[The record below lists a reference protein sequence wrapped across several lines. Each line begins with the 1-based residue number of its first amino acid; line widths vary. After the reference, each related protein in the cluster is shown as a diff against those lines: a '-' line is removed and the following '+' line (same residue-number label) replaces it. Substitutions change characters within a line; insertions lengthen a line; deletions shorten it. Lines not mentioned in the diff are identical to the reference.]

1 MTLVRT
7 SLRTVLNEPRPDA
20 LERWFGDVTDP
31 HERGEELARLDQDRA
46 ARLAYLIGPPA
57 TARLVESVDRH
68 TAADFLGQLPLPTL
82 IETIGRIRPD
92 RAAAIL
98 REMPSPLVVEVLARL
113 DRERSAPLRT
123 VLAHPPT
130 SAGAHMTP
138 VFIALP
144 ADTPAGEAIERV
156 RESAADGAVAFTLYV
171 TGDHGELR
179 GVVPFRELVL
189 APSDRPLGELMRTRV
204 IDVTAD
210 ADREEAARLLN
221 AHDLAAIP
229 VVADG
234 RIVGVITADGVA
246 DIVEEE
252 ATEDAERQGGSSPLD
267 VPYLHASPWKLWKKR
282 ILWLLVLFAA
292 EAYTGTVLR
301 HFEEELEAAI
311 ALAFFVPLLIGTG
324 GNTGTQI
331 TTTLI
336 RAMATGEV
344 ALRDMGRVI
353 RKEMGTGMLIA
364 VGMAGA
370 AMIRAWM
377 LGVGP
382 QVTLVVVLTVAA
394 IVLWSALVSSIL
406 PLVLRRLGIDPA
418 VVSAPFIATL
428 VDGTGLIIY
437 FEIAK
442 VVLW

>member
-1 MTLVRT
+1 MNLVRT
-7 SLRTVLNEPRPDA
+7 SLRTILDEPRPEA
-20 LERWFGDVTDP
+20 LERWFGDITDP
-31 HERGEELARLDQDRA
+31 HERGEELAGLDQERA
-46 ARLAYLIGPPA
+46 GRLAHLIGPAA
-57 TARLVESVDRH
+57 TAGLVESVDRH
-68 TAADFLGQLPLPTL
+68 TAADFLGRLPLATAVGVLGL
-82 IETIGRIRPD
+82 IRTD

-98 REMPSPLVVEVLARL
+98 REMPSPLVVEVLARMGR
-113 DRERSAPLRT
+113 DRAAPLRT

-130 SAGAHMTP
+130 TAGAHMTP

-144 ADTPAGEAIERV
+144 AETPAGEAIERV

-171 TGDHGELR
+171 TGDGGELL
-179 GVVPFRELVL
+179 GVVAFRSLVL
-189 APSDRPLGELMRTRV
+189 APAAAPVAELMRTRV
-204 IDVTAD
+204 VTVAAD

-221 AHDLAAIP
+221 AHDHAALP
-229 VVADG
+229 VVDDG
-234 RIVGVITADGVA
+234 RIIGVITADSVA
-246 DIVEEE
+246 EIVEEE
-252 ATEDAERQGGSSPLD
+252 ATEDAERQGGSAPLD
-267 VPYLHASPWKLWKKR
+267 VPYLHASPMKLWRKR

-311 ALAFFVPLLIGTG
+311 ALAFFIPLLIGTG

-331 TTTLI
+331 TTTLV

-344 ALRDMGRVI
+344 ALRDMGRVV
-353 RKEMGTGMLIA
+353 RKEMGTGMLISMA
-364 VGMAGA
+364 MAGA

-382 QVTLVVVLTVAA
+382 QVTLVVVLSVAA

-406 PLVLRRLGIDPA
+406 PLVLRRVGIDPA

-442 VVLW
+442 LVLW